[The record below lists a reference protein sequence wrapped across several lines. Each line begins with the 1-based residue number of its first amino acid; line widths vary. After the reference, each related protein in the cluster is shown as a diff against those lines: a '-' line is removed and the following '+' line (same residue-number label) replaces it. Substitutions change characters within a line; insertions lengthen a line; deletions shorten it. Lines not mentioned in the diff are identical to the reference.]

1 MLCFYSVRR
10 RLGFC
15 LLLLAGLLGSGGML
29 TGCVAVGK
37 LPTLEAG
44 DYQFFRTNDPALAA
58 AIGKERA
65 FYVEQAQD
73 SLKFLSQP
81 EDDDDDDNQHI
92 ARRFSYP
99 LRRGQHVILI
109 DRKFDL
115 DVFTIPFKA
124 RPPQGPVPV
133 QLNTNFN
140 AALYFGRRLDF
151 FHVNS
156 RQLLN
161 GRQEPQVRTMGL
173 GYGLFTGL
181 GSTIINPDVTNQQ
194 TAIAEYEGFV
204 VHVGAAAIYDARIF
218 NLGLAIGADQ
228 LLGPDG
234 NHWIYQ
240 RKPWFGVL
248 FGLDLN

>member
-1 MLCFYSVRR
+1 MRR
-10 RLGFC
+10 RFSF
-15 LLLLAGLLGSGGML
+15 LLLLATGGLLA
-29 TGCVAVGK
+29 GCAAVGHV
-37 LPTLEAG
+37 PTLEPG

-58 AIGKERA
+58 TVGKDRA
-65 FYVEQAQD
+65 FYVEQVQD

-81 EDDDDDDNQHI
+81 QSGVP
-92 ARRFSYP
+92 RRFSYP
-99 LRRGQHVILI
+99 VRRGQHVILL

-124 RPPQGPVPV
+124 RPPRGPVPV

-151 FHVNS
+151 YHVNS
-156 RQLLN
+156 QLLLG
-161 GRQEPQVRTMGL
+161 GRQAPQVRTVGL

-194 TAIAEYEGFV
+194 AAIAEYEGFV
-204 VHVGAAAIYDARIF
+204 VHAGAAAIYDARIF
-218 NLGLAIGADQ
+218 NLGLAVGADQ
-228 LLGPDG
+228 LFGPDG
-234 NHWIYQ
+234 RHWIYQ

-248 FGLDLN
+248 FGLDIN

>member
-1 MLCFYSVRR
+1 MLHFDFLRR
-10 RLGFC
+10 GVVLRLV
-15 LLLLAGLLGSGGML
+15 LLTGLTAVGELLAG
-29 TGCVAVGK
+29 CAAVGR
-37 LPTLEAG
+37 LPTLEPG
-44 DYQFFRTNDPALAA
+44 NYQFFRTNDPALAA
-58 AIGKERA
+58 TVGRERTV
-65 FYVEQAQD
+65 YVEQKHD
-73 SLKFLSQP
+73 SLDFRLEQLNSAP
-81 EDDDDDDNQHI
+81 
-92 ARRFSYP
+92 RRFSYP
-99 LRRGQHVILI
+99 LRRGQHVILL

-151 FHVNS
+151 YHVNS
-156 RQLLN
+156 RLLLN
-161 GRQEPQVRTMGL
+161 GQQQPQVRTVGL

-194 TAIAEYEGFV
+194 TRVAEYEGFV
-204 VHVGAAAIYDARIF
+204 VHLGAAAIYDARIF

-234 NHWIYQ
+234 PNWIYQ
-240 RKPWFGVL
+240 RMPWFGVL

>member
-1 MLCFYSVRR
+1 MLSFYRMRR
-10 RLGFC
+10 KPFLFPLVVAVLLG
-15 LLLLAGLLGSGGML
+15 LGGLLGS
-29 TGCVAVGK
+29 CAAVGHV
-37 LPTLEAG
+37 PTLAPG
-44 DYQFFRTNDPALAA
+44 DYQFLRTNDSALAA
-58 AIGKERA
+58 SIGQERD
-65 FYVEQAQD
+65 FYVEKVQD

-81 EDDDDDDNQHI
+81 EKDGVP
-92 ARRFSYP
+92 RRFSYP
-99 LRRGQHVILI
+99 VHRGQYVVLV

-151 FHVNS
+151 YHVNS
-156 RQLLN
+156 HRLLS
-161 GRQEPQVRTMGL
+161 GRQEPQIRTVGL
-173 GYGLFTGL
+173 GYGVFAGL

-194 TAIAEYEGFV
+194 SRVAEYEGFV
-204 VHVGAAAIYDARIF
+204 VHLGAATIYDARIF
-218 NLGLAIGADQ
+218 NLGLAVGADQ

-234 NHWIYQ
+234 SHWIYQ
-240 RKPWFGVL
+240 HKPWFGVL

>member
-1 MLCFYSVRR
+1 M
-10 RLGFC
+10 RLSAFC
-15 LLLLAGLLGSGGML
+15 ALAGTGLL
-29 TGCVAVGK
+29 TGCAAVGR
-37 LPTLEAG
+37 LPDLEPG
-44 DYQFFRTNDPALAA
+44 DYQLFRTNDPALTAA
-58 AIGKERA
+58 AGPERA
-65 FYVEQAQD
+65 FYVEQAHD
-73 SLKFLSQP
+73 SLTFVSQP
-81 EDDDDDDNQHI
+81 TADG
-92 ARRFSYP
+92 APRRFSYG
-99 LRRGQHVILI
+99 LRRGHHVILL

-151 FHVNS
+151 YHVNS
-156 RQLLN
+156 RALLA
-161 GRQEPQVRTMGL
+161 GRQEPQIRTVGL

-181 GSTIINPDVTNQQ
+181 GSTFINPDVTGQRSQ
-194 TAIAEYEGFV
+194 VAEYEGFV
-204 VHVGAAAIYDARIF
+204 VHAGAAAIYDARIF

-234 NHWIYQ
+234 RYWIYQ

>member
-1 MLCFYSVRR
+1 MVHFYFPRRSVIRR
-10 RLGFC
+10 
-15 LLLLAGLLGSGGML
+15 LLLLNGLALSGGLLA
-29 TGCVAVGK
+29 GCAAVGR
-37 LPTLEAG
+37 LPTLEPG
-44 DYQFFRTNDPALAA
+44 NYQFFRTNDPALAA
-58 AIGKERA
+58 TIGKEESV
-65 FYVEQAQD
+65 YVEQKHD
-73 SLKFLSQP
+73 SLEFLLQP
-81 EDDDDDDNQHI
+81 TSGTP
-92 ARRFSYP
+92 RRFSYP
-99 LRRGQHVILI
+99 LRRGQHVILL

-151 FHVNS
+151 YHVNS
-156 RQLLN
+156 KLLLN
-161 GRQEPQVRTMGL
+161 GQQHPQVRTVGL

-194 TAIAEYEGFV
+194 TNVAEYEGFV

-234 NHWIYQ
+234 PNWIYQ

>member
-1 MLCFYSVRR
+1 MRF
-10 RLGFC
+10 F
-15 LLLLAGLLGSGGML
+15 LLWVLVGSWLLSG
-29 TGCVAVGK
+29 CAAVGK
-37 LPTLEAG
+37 LPTLEPG
-44 DYQFFRTNDPALAA
+44 DYQFFRTNDPTLAA
-58 AIGKERA
+58 TVGKDRA
-65 FYVEQAQD
+65 FHVEQYQD
-73 SLKFLSQP
+73 SLTFLSQP
-81 EDDDDDDNQHI
+81 EQDG
-92 ARRFSYP
+92 APRRFGYA
-99 LRRGQHVILI
+99 LRRGQHVILL

-151 FHVNS
+151 YHVNS
-156 RQLLN
+156 RQLLA
-161 GRQEPQVRTMGL
+161 GRQEPQIRTVGL

-194 TAIAEYEGFV
+194 AQIAEYEGFV

-234 NHWIYQ
+234 RHWIYQ